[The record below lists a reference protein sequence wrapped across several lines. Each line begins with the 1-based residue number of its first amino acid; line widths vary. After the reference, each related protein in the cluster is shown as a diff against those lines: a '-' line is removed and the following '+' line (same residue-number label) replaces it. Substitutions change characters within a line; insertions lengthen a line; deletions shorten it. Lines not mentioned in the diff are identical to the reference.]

1 MSAFLGWQE
10 TYEAGA
16 AVCGGKGYNL
26 ARLARYGFRVPRG
39 GVLPVGAPLSEIQ
52 PGLERLGLLDAKV
65 AVRSSATAEDSTRA
79 SFAGIHRS
87 FLNVS
92 GVEAVKQAA
101 QGCID
106 SVQTLEAIAYR
117 RRMDFREEEVQCAVV
132 ICEMV
137 DARCAGVAFSCD
149 PATGRRD
156 LILIDAAEGL
166 GEAVVSGR
174 VNPQRI
180 LWRNQGGKFSRQG
193 GQGRLAALP
202 DDIEEELVYLVQRIH
217 WALGEGQDPQDIEWA
232 YDGQHLWLLQARP
245 VTRVPRVGWPETA
258 ALPRYWSTGNIKDA
272 IPGVVSEFSWSLLSD
287 IVGAAAFAAPTA
299 VGYQVPPGAEV
310 VRRFHGRG
318 FFDLT
323 MMQWAFYDAFGI
335 LPADVVKALGGQQ
348 PEISVPSQQPL
359 KGRPN
364 GPRRQRATLG
374 LLRRIWNYPSKA
386 KPLIKTHLEYV
397 RSFEAT
403 EWTTF
408 SRDSLQQTMTQIM
421 EAQNRIAPVAG
432 LANSCSGPWQLAL
445 DGLVKD
451 PDLIARLQ
459 AGAGGVTSAEQGYRL
474 YDIARGKS
482 TMEAY
487 LHDFGHRAV
496 YEADLLNPRWA
507 EDPSWLLEQV
517 NSIRQNPQPGDPRE
531 TAAEVRRNAEQE
543 LKNRFGWRTP
553 LLLWLVRKLCDAMA
567 ARESAKSALVSL
579 MLPVRRILLEIGR
592 RLVAGGH
599 LDAPEQALHLAV
611 VDVSCWLRGYWD
623 GEAAL
628 ELTRDRSERRER
640 WLKQMAPDLI
650 TEEPDGRMAAS
661 ASDSLITSA
670 SDRWSGIGVSPG
682 RASGV
687 ARILHSPHDVAN
699 LKQGDIL
706 VAPSTDPGWTPL
718 FLRASAIVM
727 ETGGFLSHGAIVARE
742 YGIPA
747 VANIPGILNALK
759 DGEPITVD
767 GSAGRVIC
775 SIQR

>member
-1 MSAFLGWQE
+1 MRAFLSWQDAN
-10 TYEAGA
+10 EAGT
-16 AVCGGKGYNL
+16 AVSGGKGYNL
-26 ARLARYGFRVPRG
+26 ARLARYGFRVPQG
-39 GVLPVGAPLSEIQ
+39 GVLACGAPLSEIP

-87 FLNVS
+87 FLNLS
-92 GVEAVKQAA
+92 GVEAVKEAA

-106 SVQTLEAIAYR
+106 SLRTPEAIAYR
-117 RRMDFREEEVQCAVV
+117 RRMGFRDDEVQCAVV

-180 LWRNQGGKFSRQG
+180 LWRNQGGRLSRQG
-193 GQGRLAALP
+193 GEGRLAALP
-202 DDIEEELVYLVQRIH
+202 EDTEEELAYLVQRIH

-299 VGYQVPPGAEV
+299 VGYQMPPGAEV

-323 MMQWAFYDAFGI
+323 MMQWAFYDDFGI
-335 LPADVVKALGGQQ
+335 LPAEVVKALGGQQ
-348 PEISVPSQQPL
+348 PEIPVPSQKPL

-364 GPRRQRATLG
+364 GPRRQRATLK
-374 LLRRIWNYPSKA
+374 LLRRIWNYPANA
-386 KPLIKTHLEYV
+386 KPLIKNHLDYV
-397 RSFEAT
+397 RSFEGAD
-403 EWTTF
+403 WAVY
-408 SRDSLQQTMTQIM
+408 SRDSLQLTMAQIM
-421 EAQNRIAPVAG
+421 DSQNRIAPVAG

-459 AGAGGVTSAEQGYRL
+459 TGAGGVTSAEQGYRL
-474 YDIARGKS
+474 NDIAGGNS
-482 TMEAY
+482 TMEAF

-496 YEADLLNPRWA
+496 YESDLLNPRWA

-517 NSIRQNPQPGDPRE
+517 KSIRQNPPPRDPRE
-531 TAAEVRRNAEQE
+531 TAAEVRRSAEQE
-543 LKNRFGWRTP
+543 LKERFGWRTP
-553 LLLWLVRKLCDAMA
+553 LLLWLVRKLRDGMA

-599 LDAPEQALHLAV
+599 LDAPDQALHLAV
-611 VDVSCWLRGYWD
+611 VDVWCWLRGYWD
-623 GEAAL
+623 GEGAL
-628 ELTRDRSERRER
+628 ELTRDRSERRES
-640 WLKQMAPDLI
+640 WLRQMAPDLI
-650 TEEPDGRMAAS
+650 TEEPDGRMATSAPDALTTL
-661 ASDSLITSA
+661 ASDGW
-670 SDRWSGIGVSPG
+670 RGIGVSPG

-687 ARILHSPHDVAN
+687 ARILHSPHDAAH

-718 FLRASAIVM
+718 FLRASAIIM

-775 SIQR
+775 SIRR

>member
-1 MSAFLGWQE
+1 MSAFLGWGE
-10 TYEAGA
+10 AYKAGA

-39 GVLPVGAPLSEIQ
+39 GVLAAGAPVAEIQ
-52 PGLERLGLLDAKV
+52 PGLERFGLLDAKL
-65 AVRSSATAEDSTRA
+65 AVRSSATAEDSARA

-87 FLNVS
+87 FLNLR
-92 GVEAVKQAA
+92 GVEAVMLAA

-106 SVQTLEAIAYR
+106 SLQKPEAIVYR
-117 RRMDFREEEVQCAVV
+117 RRMGFRDEEVQCAVV

-137 DARCAGVAFSCD
+137 EARCAGVAFSCD

-180 LWRNQGGKFSRQG
+180 LWRNQGGRFSRQG
-193 GQGRLAALP
+193 GEGRLATLP
-202 DDIEEELVYLVQRIH
+202 EDIEEELVYLVQRIH

-272 IPGVVSEFSWSLLSD
+272 IPGVVSEFSWSVLSD

-299 VGYQVPPGAEV
+299 VGYQIPPGAEV

-335 LPADVVKALGGQQ
+335 LPAEVVKALGGQQ
-348 PEISVPSQQPL
+348 PEISVPSQRPL

-364 GPRRQRATLG
+364 GPRRQRATLK
-374 LLRRIWNYPSKA
+374 LLRRIWNYPSRV
-386 KPLIKTHLEYV
+386 KPLIKSHLDYV
-397 RSFEAT
+397 RSFEVT
-403 EWTTF
+403 NWTTL
-408 SRDSLQQTMTQIM
+408 SRDRLRQTMAQIM
-421 EAQNRIAPVAG
+421 DAQNRIAPVAG

-474 YDIARGKS
+474 YDIARGES
-482 TMEAY
+482 TMEAF
-487 LHDFGHRAV
+487 LHEFGHRAV

-517 NSIRQNPQPGDPRE
+517 NCIRQNPPPRDPRE
-531 TAAEVRRNAEQE
+531 TAAEVRRSAEQE
-543 LKNRFGWRTP
+543 LKNRFGWRTA
-553 LLLWLVRKLCDAMA
+553 LLLWLVRKLLDGMA
-567 ARESAKSALVSL
+567 AREFAKSALVSL

-599 LDAPEQALHLAV
+599 LHTPEQALHLAV

-623 GEAAL
+623 GEGAL
-628 ELTRDRSERRER
+628 ELTCDHSERRET

-650 TEEPDGRMAAS
+650 TEEPDGRTTAS
-661 ASDSLITSA
+661 APDALTTSESDG
-670 SDRWSGIGVSPG
+670 WSGIGVSPG
-682 RASGV
+682 RASGA
-687 ARILHSPHDVAN
+687 ARIVHTPKDSAHFQ
-699 LKQGDIL
+699 QGEIL
-706 VAPSTDPGWTPL
+706 IAPSTDPGWTPL

-747 VANIPGILNALK
+747 VANIPGILNALQ
-759 DGEPITVD
+759 DGERITVD

-775 SIQR
+775 SVRQ